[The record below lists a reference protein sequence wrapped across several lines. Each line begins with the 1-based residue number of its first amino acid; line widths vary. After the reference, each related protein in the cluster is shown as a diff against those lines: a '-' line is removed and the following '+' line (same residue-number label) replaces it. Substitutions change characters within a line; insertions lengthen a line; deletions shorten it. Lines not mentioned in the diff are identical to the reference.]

1 MMAIDAGLGAVGF
14 LIARVLMGGLLAF
27 QGLNHF
33 QNADAMSGYAQSK
46 GVPAARASVLLSG
59 GLLIFGGLG
68 IVLGAFPAIAAGA
81 VAVFL
86 LVTTPMMH
94 DFWAVSEDQQ
104 QAEMTNFIKNVELLG
119 AALVFLVLS
128 SDPWAYA
135 LNVSL
140 GL

>member
-1 MMAIDAGLGAVGF
+1 MAIDAGLGAIGF
-14 LIARVLMGGLLAF
+14 LVARVLFGGLLAF

-33 QNADAMSGYAQSK
+33 QNVDAMSGYAQSK

-68 IVLGAFPAIAAGA
+68 IVLGVFAAIAAGA

-94 DFWAVSEDQQ
+94 DFWAVPEDQH

-119 AALVFLVLS
+119 ASLGFLALS
-128 SDPWAYA
+128 SESWAYA
-135 LNVSL
+135 LGIGL

>member
-1 MMAIDAGLGAVGF
+1 MAIGAGLGGVVF
-14 LIARVLMGGLLAF
+14 LVARVLFGGLLAF

-59 GLLIFGGLG
+59 GMLIFGGLG

-81 VAVFL
+81 IVVFL

-94 DFWAVSEDQQ
+94 DFWAVPEDQQ
-104 QAEMTNFIKNVELLG
+104 QAEMINFIKNVELL
-119 AALVFLVLS
+119 AASLVFLALS
-128 SDPWAYA
+128 SDSWAYA
-135 LNVSL
+135 LNISL
-140 GL
+140 

>member
-1 MMAIDAGLGAVGF
+1 MAVDAGLGGVVF
-14 LIARVLMGGLLAF
+14 LVARVLFGGLLAF

-59 GLLIFGGLG
+59 GLLVFGGLG

-81 VAVFL
+81 IAVFL

-104 QAEMTNFIKNVELLG
+104 QAEMTNFIKNVELLA
-119 AALVFLVLS
+119 AALIFLALS
-128 SDPWAYA
+128 SEPWAYA
-135 LNVSL
+135 L

>member
-1 MMAIDAGLGAVGF
+1 MAIGAGLGGVVF
-14 LIARVLMGGLLAF
+14 LVARVLFGGLLAF

-59 GLLIFGGLG
+59 GMLIFGGFG

-81 VAVFL
+81 IVVFL

-94 DFWAVSEDQQ
+94 DFWAVPEDQQ
-104 QAEMTNFIKNVELLG
+104 QAEMINFIKNVELL
-119 AALVFLVLS
+119 AASLVFLALS
-128 SDPWAYA
+128 SDSWAYA
-135 LNVSL
+135 LNISL
-140 GL
+140 

>member
-1 MMAIDAGLGAVGF
+1 MAIDARLGAIGF
-14 LIARVLMGGLLAF
+14 LVALVLFGGLLTF

-59 GLLIFGGLG
+59 GMLIIGGLG
-68 IVLGAFPAIAAGA
+68 IALGVLPAIAAGA

-94 DFWAVSEDQQ
+94 NFWAVPEDQQ

-119 AALVFLVLS
+119 ASLVFLVLS
-128 SDPWAYA
+128 SQPWAYA
-135 LNVSL
+135 LGVGL

>member
-1 MMAIDAGLGAVGF
+1 MAIDAGIGAVVF
-14 LIARVLMGGLLAF
+14 LVARVLFGGLLAF

-59 GLLIFGGLG
+59 GMLLFGGLG
-68 IVLGAFPAIAAGA
+68 IVLGVFPAIAAGA

-86 LVTTPMMH
+86 LVTTPLMH
-94 DFWAVSEDQQ
+94 NFWAVPEDQQ

-119 AALVFLVLS
+119 ASLVFLVLS
-128 SDPWAYA
+128 SEPWAYA
-135 LNVSL
+135 LGVGL

>member
-1 MMAIDAGLGAVGF
+1 MAIDAGLGAIGF
-14 LIARVLMGGLLAF
+14 LVARVLFGGLLAF
-27 QGLNHF
+27 QGLNYF
-33 QNADAMSGYAQSK
+33 QNADAMSGDTQSK

-59 GLLIFGGLG
+59 GMLIFGGLG
-68 IVLGAFPAIAAGA
+68 IVLGVFPTIAAGV

-94 DFWAVSEDQQ
+94 NFWAVPEDQQ

-119 AALVFLVLS
+119 ASLVFLVLS
-128 SDPWAYA
+128 SGSWAYA
-135 LNVSL
+135 LNAGI

>member
-1 MMAIDAGLGAVGF
+1 MAIDAGLGAIGF
-14 LIARVLMGGLLAF
+14 LVARVLFGGLLAF

-59 GLLIFGGLG
+59 GMLIFGGLG
-68 IVLGAFPAIAAGA
+68 IVLGAFPALAAGA

-94 DFWAVSEDQQ
+94 NFWAVPEDQQ

-119 AALVFLVLS
+119 ASVVFLVLS
-128 SDPWAYA
+128 SESWAYA
-135 LNVSL
+135 LNV
-140 GL
+140 GIGI

>member
-1 MMAIDAGLGAVGF
+1 MAIDAGLGAIGF
-14 LIARVLMGGLLAF
+14 LVARILFGGLLAF

-33 QNADAMSGYAQSK
+33 QNADTMSGYAQSK

-59 GLLIFGGLG
+59 GMLIFGGLG
-68 IVLGAFPAIAAGA
+68 IVLGVFPAITAGA

-94 DFWAVSEDQQ
+94 DFWAVPEDQQ

>member
-1 MMAIDAGLGAVGF
+1 MAIDTGLGAVVF
-14 LIARVLMGGLLAF
+14 LVARVLFGGLLAF

-59 GLLIFGGLG
+59 AVLILGGLG
-68 IVLGAFPAIAAGA
+68 IVLGVFPAIAAGA

-94 DFWAVSEDQQ
+94 NFWAVPEDQQ
-104 QAEMTNFIKNVELLG
+104 QGEMTNFIKNVELFG
-119 AALVFLVLS
+119 ALLVFLALS
-128 SDPWAYA
+128 NEAWAYA
-135 LNVSL
+135 LGVGL

>member
-1 MMAIDAGLGAVGF
+1 MAIDAGLGAVVF
-14 LIARVLMGGLLAF
+14 LVARVFFGGLLAF

-59 GLLIFGGLG
+59 GMLILGGLG
-68 IVLGAFPAIAAGA
+68 IVLGVFPAIAAGA

-94 DFWAVSEDQQ
+94 NFWAVPEDQQ

-119 AALVFLVLS
+119 ASLVFLALS
-128 SDPWAYA
+128 SESWAYA
-135 LNVSL
+135 LNVGL

>member
-1 MMAIDAGLGAVGF
+1 MAIDAGIGAVVF
-14 LIARVLMGGLLAF
+14 LVARVLFGGLLAF

-59 GLLIFGGLG
+59 GMLLFGGLG
-68 IVLGAFPAIAAGA
+68 IVLGVLPAIAAGA

-94 DFWAVSEDQQ
+94 NFWAVPEDQQ

-119 AALVFLVLS
+119 ASLVFLVLS
-128 SDPWAYA
+128 SEPWAYA
-135 LNVSL
+135 LGVGL

>member
-1 MMAIDAGLGAVGF
+1 MAINAGLGAIGF
-14 LIARVLMGGLLAF
+14 LVARVLFGGLLAF

-33 QNADAMSGYAQSK
+33 QNTDAMSGYAQSK

-59 GLLIFGGLG
+59 GMLIFGGLG

-86 LVTTPMMH
+86 IVTTPMMH
-94 DFWAVSEDQQ
+94 NFWAVPEDQQ

-128 SDPWAYA
+128 SESWPYA
-135 LNVSL
+135 LGVGF